1 MCPAWGAKI
10 ASITGVLCLFGLRYD
25 ISLQSKSMNSAWQAW
40 QAYTD
45 VTGTFMHLASHP
57 FQILNDDSEQFHDI
71 ERLTVVLYDKT
82 SASSSV
88 NETRKDLFC
97 HKNCAMDKLPS
108 TSNAPLQ
115 HTRRAVFQ
123 AAIWTT
129 STRTQQVLPSAQDFG
144 LSKVADSWVPVWIT
158 IPEVSRSCRELL
170 KCTCKG
176 DCSNCTCGKAD
187 LDCSPLCKCSCSK

>member
-1 MCPAWGAKI
+1 
-10 ASITGVLCLFGLRYD
+10 
-25 ISLQSKSMNSAWQAW
+25 
-40 QAYTD
+40 
-45 VTGTFMHLASHP
+45 MHLASHP
-57 FQILNDDSEQFHDI
+57 FQILNDDSEQFHEI

-88 NETRKDLFC
+88 NETRRNLFC
-97 HKNCAMDKLPS
+97 HKNRAMDKLPP
-108 TSNAPLQ
+108 TSNALLQ

-123 AAIWTT
+123 AGIWTT
-129 STRTQQVLPSAQDFG
+129 RTQTQQVIPSAQDFG
-144 LSKVADSWVPVWIT
+144 WSKVADSWVPVWIT
-158 IPEVSRSCRELL
+158 IPEVSRSCSELL